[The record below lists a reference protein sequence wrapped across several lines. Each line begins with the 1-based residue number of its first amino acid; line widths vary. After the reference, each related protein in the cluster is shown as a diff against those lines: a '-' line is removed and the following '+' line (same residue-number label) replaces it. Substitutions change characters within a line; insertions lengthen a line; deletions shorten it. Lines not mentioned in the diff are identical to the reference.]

1 MVGKLNLHFTRFGI
15 FLITALL
22 IAEMVGCGPISQ
34 NLEIRTWY
42 DLDDVRDNLG
52 GNHILM
58 NDLDSITA
66 GYAELAGPAANRGK
80 GWQPIASWDSF
91 TGNFDGQ
98 GYEIHDLFI
107 DRSEEDINVGLFRW
121 VGREGTIDDIG
132 VVNVTIIGLSGAG
145 ALAGYSQGTVSNS
158 YSTGSVTGNFWSYG
172 VGGLVG
178 RNRGTVSDSYSNT
191 TVTGWLSVGG
201 LVGSH
206 SMDGIL
212 SDCYFTG
219 SVTGD
224 LGVGG
229 LMGENDGIVSN
240 SYYNY
245 NEVLINSE
253 NIITTG
259 ALFDEDFDQWLTN
272 DKSLNF
278 TERLSIENGYYVVN
292 NVSDFKQLLVFSQ
305 RVGQKFRLK
314 NDLDLATEPNLYI
327 PYFMGEFDGNGHKI
341 SNVTFNFDFVVNVG
355 LFGYLTPAGEVTQLG
370 VENVNISGAR
380 RVGGLV
386 GWNYKGTVSKCY
398 TTGNV
403 RGSATVPTVVYEE
416 YAGGLVGVNAGT
428 VSNSYSTCSV
438 AGLDSVGGLI
448 GCTGGTV
455 SSCYSTGS
463 VTGVDYI
470 GGLVGEKGMG
480 MHVSNSFWDTETSG
494 QATSDGGTGKNTT
507 EMKDIDTFSV
517 PGWDITTVINS
528 SERNPSYIWN
538 IVNGVTYPFLSWQPV

>member
-1 MVGKLNLHFTRFGI
+1 
-15 FLITALL
+15 
-22 IAEMVGCGPISQ
+22 
-34 NLEIRTWY
+34 
-42 DLDDVRDNLG
+42 
-52 GNHILM
+52 
-58 NDLDSITA
+58 
-66 GYAELAGPAANRGK
+66 
-80 GWQPIASWDSF
+80 
-91 TGNFDGQ
+91 
-98 GYEIHDLFI
+98 
-107 DRSEEDINVGLFRW
+107 
-121 VGREGTIDDIG
+121 
-132 VVNVTIIGLSGAG
+132 
-145 ALAGYSQGTVSNS
+145 
-158 YSTGSVTGNFWSYG
+158 
-172 VGGLVG
+172 
-178 RNRGTVSDSYSNT
+178 
-191 TVTGWLSVGG
+191 VTGWLSVGG
-201 LVGSH
+201 LVGKH

-245 NEVLINSE
+245 NEVLINGE

-341 SNVTFNFDFVVNVG
+341 SNVTFNFDFVGNVG

-370 VENVNISGAR
+370 VENVNITGAR

-386 GWNYKGTVSKCY
+386 GCNHKGTVSKCY
-398 TTGNV
+398 ATGNV
-403 RGSATVPTVVYEE
+403 RGSATMPTYSYEE
-416 YAGGLVGVNAGT
+416 FAGGLMGINSGT
-428 VSNSYSTCSV
+428 VSNSYSTCRV

-455 SSCYSTGS
+455 N
-463 VTGVDYI
+463 
-470 GGLVGEKGMG
+470 
-480 MHVSNSFWDTETSG
+480 NSFWDTETSG
-494 QATSDGGTGKNTT
+494 QSTSAGGIGKTT
-507 EMKDIDTFSV
+507 AEMQDIATFSDA
-517 PGWDITTVINS
+517 GWNIIAVALNQT
-528 SERNPSYIWN
+528 NPAYTWN
-538 IVNGVTYPFLSWQPV
+538 IVNNVTYPFLGWQS